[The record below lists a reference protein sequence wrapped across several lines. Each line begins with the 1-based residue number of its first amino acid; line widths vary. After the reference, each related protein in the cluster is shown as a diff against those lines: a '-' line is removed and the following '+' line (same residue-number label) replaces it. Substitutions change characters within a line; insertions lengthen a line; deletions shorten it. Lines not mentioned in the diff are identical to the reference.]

1 MISKILLDNV
11 ATYKEVNFNPS
22 KVNYIYGG
30 NGTGKT
36 TISKVIANENIYP
49 YCEIEKDDTEIDI
62 CVYNRDFLKKNF
74 SQSNSVKGIFTLGKN
89 SKDAQEFIEMKKDE
103 LEKLKEKNNKF
114 ENSKEIL
121 EEEITK
127 ENQDFENKMWEI
139 KKEYESE
146 FREAFEGYMSSKKKF
161 SEKCLGEFNNSSELL
176 RFQDLVER
184 KNLVFKKDVIKYEQI
199 SIINFEKLRELEQ
212 SEILSTPIIGKE
224 NSQFGMLIKKLKNSD
239 WVNKGREYLKNSE
252 SQCPFCQQPINRDI
266 IRKIEEFFD
275 DSYKE
280 QFGLINDFKEE
291 YCTLIKTLINNLKE
305 LRTQDIE
312 IIDLSILDEKI
323 KIIEEKNKV
332 NLMKINEKI
341 DTPSNIIKLEKI
353 TDVIQEINTIIT
365 DFQKMIE
372 KNNNLIENIKS
383 EKNKLINQIWR
394 FIVERNKN
402 DIKRYKSSISGYKK
416 GVKNINNKIKN
427 NLEDSK
433 AIDKEIKLKEA
444 EITNTEHTKNE
455 INKILKIFGFVG
467 FKIENAEKEGKY
479 KIIRN
484 DGSPVEETLSEGEYN
499 FITFLYFYQMIKGST
514 DPTGITRDKVIVI
527 DDPVSSLD
535 SNILFIVSSLVK
547 NIVNDCNN
555 GKNGIKQVLLFT
567 HNVYFYKE
575 VTFRGSNKELKKH
588 EKFWII
594 KKIDELS
601 KIEKHDENP
610 IQTTYEMLWEEI
622 RDKERINKVSVF
634 NTLRRI
640 LEYYFNIIGGL
651 DYEKCI
657 HSFEGEDKLV
667 CKALISWINDG
678 SHFVNDDT
686 MIYLDPES
694 IEKYLK
700 VFKMIFDN
708 MGHISHY
715 YMMMKIDY

>member
-1 MISKILLDNV
+1 
-11 ATYKEVNFNPS
+11 
-22 KVNYIYGG
+22 
-30 NGTGKT
+30 
-36 TISKVIANENIYP
+36 
-49 YCEIEKDDTEIDI
+49 
-62 CVYNRDFLKKNF
+62 
-74 SQSNSVKGIFTLGKN
+74 
-89 SKDAQEFIEMKKDE
+89 
-103 LEKLKEKNNKF
+103 
-114 ENSKEIL
+114 
-121 EEEITK
+121 
-127 ENQDFENKMWEI
+127 
-139 KKEYESE
+139 
-146 FREAFEGYMSSKKKF
+146 
-161 SEKCLGEFNNSSELL
+161 
-176 RFQDLVER
+176 
-184 KNLVFKKDVIKYEQI
+184 
-199 SIINFEKLRELEQ
+199 LEQ

-224 NSQFGMLIKKLKNSD
+224 NSQFGGLIKKLNNSD
-239 WVNKGREYLKNSE
+239 WINKGREYLKNSE

-266 IRKIEEFFD
+266 ISKIEEFFD

-280 QFGLINDFKEE
+280 QYKLINNFKERYDE
-291 YCTLIKTLINNLKE
+291 CINILMYNLKE
-305 LRTQDIE
+305 LRKKDIE
-312 IIDLSILDEKI
+312 IIDLSILDQKI

-332 NLMKINEKI
+332 NLIKINEKI
-341 DTPSNIIKLEKI
+341 DTPSNAIKIEKI

-365 DFQKMIE
+365 DFQTIIE
-372 KNNNLIENIKS
+372 KNNNLIDNIKS
-383 EKNKLINQIWR
+383 ERIKLINDIWR
-394 FIVERNKN
+394 FIVEKNKN
-402 DIKRYKSSISGYKK
+402 DIKRYKKKISDYNK
-416 GVKNINNKIKN
+416 GIKNINDKKED
-427 NLEDSK
+427 NLKASE
-433 AIDKEIKLKEA
+433 AIDKEIKSKEA

-455 INKILKIFGFVG
+455 INKILKNFGFKG
-467 FKIENAEKEGKY
+467 FKLENAEEKGKY

-484 DGSPVEETLSEGEYN
+484 DGTPVEETLSEGEYN

-514 DPTGITRDKVIVI
+514 DPTGITRDKIIVI

-651 DYEKCI
+651 DYERCI
-657 HSFEGEDKLV
+657 HFFEGEDKLV

-678 SHFVNDDT
+678 SHFINDDI
-686 MIYLDPES
+686 MIYLEPES

-700 VFKMIFDN
+700 VFKKIFEN

-715 YMMMKIDY
+715 NMMMKID